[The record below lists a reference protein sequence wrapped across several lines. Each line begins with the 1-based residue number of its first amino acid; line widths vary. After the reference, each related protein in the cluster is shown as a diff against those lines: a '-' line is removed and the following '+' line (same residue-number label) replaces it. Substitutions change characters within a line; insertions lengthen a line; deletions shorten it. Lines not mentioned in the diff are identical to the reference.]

1 MNSRSASLCIAMF
14 ASASMALSAMA
25 QDAGGSDTGDLAKAA
40 QNPVGDL
47 VSLPLQNNMQ
57 FGVGPDDR
65 VLNVLNIQPV
75 YPFKL
80 NDDWNL
86 ITRTILPVISSPV
99 PGTDRTNG
107 LGDLNFTAFFSP
119 SEPGKV
125 IWGVGPVLSFPTATD
140 ELLGTDRYS
149 GGISAVALTMPGNWV
164 VGALASQVWDY
175 AGADDGTDVN
185 SFLFQYFI
193 NYNFP
198 SGWYFTSAP
207 IMTANWDAPSG
218 EKWSI
223 PIGGGAGKIVRLGK
237 LPLNINSQ
245 LFYYVEKPTGGPDWE
260 WRFQVQA
267 MFPK

>member
-1 MNSRSASLCIAMF
+1 MFKRPSIFAIA
-14 ASASMALSAMA
+14 LAMGILTGNPAIA
-25 QDAGGSDTGDLAKAA
+25 QDETGSGSGDLAKAA

-47 VSLPLQNNMQ
+47 VSLPFQNNMQ

-65 VLNVLNIQPV
+65 VLDVLNIQPV

-86 ITRTILPVISSPV
+86 ITRTILPVISSPG
-99 PGTDRTNG
+99 PGSQRTNG
-107 LGDLNFTAFFSP
+107 LGDINMTAFFSP
-119 SEPGKV
+119 RKPGKV

-140 ELLGTDRYS
+140 DRLGTDRYS
-149 GGISAVALTMPGNWV
+149 GGLSAVVLTMPGNWV
-164 VGALASQVWDY
+164 VGALASQQWDY
-175 AGADDGTDVN
+175 AGDDDGTDVN

-198 SGWYFTSAP
+198 NGWYFTSAP
-207 IMTANWDAPSG
+207 IITAKWDAPSG

-245 LFYYVEKPTGGPDWE
+245 VFYYLDKPTGGPEWE
-260 WRFQVQA
+260 WRFQIQA

>member
-1 MNSRSASLCIAMF
+1 MDSRFASLCIAAF
-14 ASASMALSAMA
+14 TSASMATSALA
-25 QDAGGSDTGDLAKAA
+25 QDATSDTGDLAKTA

-47 VSLPLQNNMQ
+47 ASLPLQNNMQ

-75 YPFKL
+75 YPIDL

-86 ITRTILPVISSPV
+86 ITRTILPVISSPL
-99 PGTDRTNG
+99 PGTSRTNG
-107 LGDLNFTAFFSP
+107 IGDLNFTAFFSP
-119 SEPGKV
+119 SAPGNV
-125 IWGVGPVLSFPTATD
+125 IWGVGPVLSFPTASD
-140 ELLGTDRYS
+140 DVLGTDRYS
-149 GGISAVALTMPGNWV
+149 GGLSAVVLTMPGNWV

-185 SFLFQYFI
+185 SFLLQYFI

>member
-1 MNSRSASLCIAMF
+1 MNVKQLIYLIMLVSGLILTTTAA
-14 ASASMALSAMA
+14 A
-25 QDAGGSDTGDLAKAA
+25 QDSDELAKAA

-47 VSLPLQNNMQ
+47 ISLPLQNNMK

-75 YPFKL
+75 YPIQL

-86 ITRTILPVISSPV
+86 ITRTILPLVSSPV
-99 PGTDRTNG
+99 PGTDRTSG
-107 LGDLNFTAFFSP
+107 IGDLNFTAFFSP
-119 SEPGKV
+119 REPGSF

-140 ELLGTDRYS
+140 RLLGTDRYS
-149 GGISAVALTMPGNWV
+149 GGLSAVVLTMPGSWV
-164 VGALASQVWDY
+164 VGALASQMWDY
-175 AGADDGTDVN
+175 AGDSDGSDVN

-207 IMTANWDAPSG
+207 IMTADWDAPSG

-245 LFYYVEKPTGGPDWE
+245 IFYYLDKPTGGPEWE

>member
-1 MNSRSASLCIAMF
+1 
-14 ASASMALSAMA
+14 
-25 QDAGGSDTGDLAKAA
+25 
-40 QNPVGDL
+40 
-47 VSLPLQNNMQ
+47 
-57 FGVGPDDR
+57 
-65 VLNVLNIQPV
+65 
-75 YPFKL
+75 
-80 NDDWNL
+80 
-86 ITRTILPVISSPV
+86 
-99 PGTDRTNG
+99 
-107 LGDLNFTAFFSP
+107 
-119 SEPGKV
+119 
-125 IWGVGPVLSFPTATD
+125 
-140 ELLGTDRYS
+140 
-149 GGISAVALTMPGNWV
+149 MPGNWV

-185 SFLFQYFI
+185 SFLLQYFI